1 MIALAC
7 FALALVAGVALSQ
20 SRRPLAELIVDMLY
34 RRAIRA
40 AALARAAD
48 AGLVRYRQERD
59 AIQESHT
66 PMWAGGSDA

>member
-7 FALALVAGVALSQ
+7 FSVAVVAGVALTQ
-20 SRRPLAELIVDMLY
+20 HRRPLAELIVDLLY

-48 AGLVRYRQERD
+48 AALVRYRTERD
-59 AIQESHT
+59 AIQAGHV
-66 PMWAGGSDA
+66 PMYVEASR

>member
-7 FALALVAGVALSQ
+7 FLLAMVAGVALSQ

-40 AALARAAD
+40 AALAKAAD
-48 AGLVRYRQERD
+48 AGLVRYRTTVRE
-59 AIQESHT
+59 IQADHT
-66 PMWAGGSDA
+66 PAYAEAN

>member
-7 FALALVAGVALSQ
+7 FSLAVVAGVALAQ
-20 SRRPLAELIVDMLY
+20 HRRPLAELIVDLLY

-48 AGLVRYRQERD
+48 AALVRYRTERD
-59 AIQESHT
+59 AIQGVHV
-66 PMWAGGSDA
+66 PMYVEAAR